1 MTKRRSRV
9 LALMAPLALAAGF
22 LPGWLATAAIEVDE
36 LDRYI
41 FVANRTSAEIAVID
55 ARNDQV
61 VERLDLGSKPE
72 SFLLSGSLGLL
83 VAAHPQE
90 RRLSILD
97 LASKR
102 TVEVIDAGFRPELIQ
117 MNGDGDLLAAADP
130 QSGRL
135 LLVGL
140 DGREPRQEIDGLPA
154 PSDLVFDRDGER
166 LFVASGSEGRID
178 VVSLAEGRV
187 TAVIDL
193 GGELPGIAD
202 LVRTPGGGTAL
213 ALHGQSGEVSV
224 IDLPKA
230 EAVAKLRLPGPALR
244 GFPANNSQFFL
255 IPNGQDG
262 SISSVSTWTH
272 RETARLPAAPDVQ
285 GVNLGMFDTLGF
297 AISRSGR
304 QAVALDLQDGQ
315 RVKAIDLPGTPGT
328 GVSAE
333 AGTKLYVALSSSDQ
347 IAVIDLMHR
356 RLLRL
361 IDDVGEQPWA
371 VNRAG
376 GLSYCH

>member
-1 MTKRRSRV
+1 MNDGRPRASAFTV
-9 LALMAPLALAAGF
+9 LLALAAG
-22 LPGWLATAAIEVDE
+22 LLAARPAAAIEIEE

-55 ARNDQV
+55 ARSDQV
-61 VERLDLGSKPE
+61 VERLDLGTKPE
-72 SFLLSGSLGLL
+72 GFLLSSSLGLL
-83 VAAHPQE
+83 VAAHPEEQ
-90 RRLSILD
+90 RLSILD

-102 TVEVIDAGFRPELIQ
+102 IVEVIETGFRPELIQ
-117 MNGDGDLLAAADP
+117 LNGDGDLLAAADP
-130 QSGRL
+130 KSGRL
-135 LLVGL
+135 LLAGL
-140 DGREPRQEIDGLPA
+140 SDPALRQELDGLPN

-166 LFVASGSEGRID
+166 LFVASGSESRID
-178 VVSLAEGRV
+178 VISLAEGRV
-187 TAVIDL
+187 TGTIEL
-193 GGELPGIAD
+193 GAELPGIAD

-230 EAVAKLRLPGPALR
+230 ERIAKLQVPGPALR
-244 GFPANNSQFFL
+244 GFPSGNSQFFL
-255 IPNGQDG
+255 IPNSQDG
-262 SISSVSTWTH
+262 SISSVSTWSH
-272 RETARLPAAPDVQ
+272 RETARLPAAPDIQ

-297 AISRSGR
+297 AISRAGR
-304 QAVALDLQDGQ
+304 QAIALDLQDGR
-315 RVKAIDLPGTPGT
+315 RVKALDLPGTPET

-333 AGTKLYVALSSSDQ
+333 AGTKLYVALSSSNQ

-356 RLLRL
+356 RLLHL

>member
-1 MTKRRSRV
+1 MSKSGSRAFTFT
-9 LALMAPLALAAGF
+9 ALLALAAGL
-22 LPGWLATAAIEVDE
+22 LPPRPAAAIELDQ

-41 FVANRTSAEIAVID
+41 FVANRTSAEISVID

-61 VERLDLGSKPE
+61 VERLDLGVKPE
-72 SFLLSGSLGLL
+72 SFLLSSSLGLL
-83 VAAHPQE
+83 VAAHPEQK
-90 RRLSILD
+90 RLSLLD
-97 LASKR
+97 LATKQ
-102 TVEVIDAGFRPELIQ
+102 VAEVIETDFQPELIQ
-117 MNGDGDLLAAADP
+117 LNGDGNVLAAADRTR
-130 QSGRL
+130 GRL
-135 LLVGL
+135 LLAEL
-140 DGREPRQEIDGLPA
+140 DGQRQRRELDGLTA
-154 PSDLVFDRDGER
+154 PSDLVFDRDGGR
-166 LFVASGSEGRID
+166 LFVASGSASRID
-178 VVSLAEGRV
+178 VVSIEEGRV
-187 TAVIDL
+187 TATIDL
-193 GGELPGIAD
+193 GAELPGIAD

-230 EAVAKLRLPGPALR
+230 KRVAKLRLPGPALR
-244 GFPANNSQFFL
+244 GFPASNSQFFL

-262 SISSVSTWTH
+262 SVSTVSTWSH

-297 AISRSGR
+297 AISRSQR
-304 QAVALDLQDGQ
+304 KAVALDLQDGH
-315 RVKAIDLPGTPGT
+315 RAKTLDLPGTPET

-333 AGTKLYVALSSSDQ
+333 AGTKLYVALSSSNQ
-347 IAVIDLMHR
+347 VAVIDLMRR

>member
-1 MTKRRSRV
+1 MSRSR
-9 LALMAPLALAAGF
+9 ALTLTALLALAAG
-22 LPGWLATAAIEVDE
+22 LLSSGPAAAAIEIDQ

-55 ARNDQV
+55 ARTDQV

-83 VAAHPQE
+83 VAAHPEEQ
-90 RRLSILD
+90 RLSILD

-102 TVEVIDAGFRPELIQ
+102 VVEVIDAGFRPELIQ
-117 MNGDGDLLAAADP
+117 LNGDGDLLAAADP
-130 QSGRL
+130 GSGRL
-135 LLVGL
+135 LLTGL
-140 DGREPRQEIDGLPA
+140 DGRELRQEIDGLPA
-154 PSDLVFDRDGER
+154 PGDLVFDRDGGR
-166 LFVASGSEGRID
+166 LFVASGSESRID

-187 TAVIDL
+187 TEVIDL
-193 GGELPGIAD
+193 GAGLPGIAD

-230 EAVAKLRLPGPALR
+230 EAVATLHLPGPALR
-244 GFPANNSQFFL
+244 GFPASNSRFFL

-262 SISSVSTWTH
+262 SVSSVSAESH

-304 QAVALDLQDGQ
+304 QAVALDLQDGR
-315 RVKAIDLPGTPGT
+315 RVKAFDLPGTPET

>member
-1 MTKRRSRV
+1 MKNGRPRNSDFI
-9 LALMAPLALAAGF
+9 AGLALAAG
-22 LPGWLATAAIEVDE
+22 LLSTPPVAALEVAE
-36 LDRYI
+36 LDRYV

-55 ARNDQV
+55 ARSDRV
-61 VERLDLGSKPE
+61 VERLDLGTKPE
-72 SFLLSGSLGLL
+72 GFLLSSSLGLL
-83 VAAHPQE
+83 VAAHPEEQS
-90 RRLSILD
+90 LSILD

-102 TVEVIDAGFRPELIQ
+102 VVEVIEPGFRPELIQ
-117 MNGDGDLLAAADP
+117 LNADGDLLAAADP
-130 QSGRL
+130 KSGRL

-140 DGREPRQEIDGLPA
+140 DDPDRRQEIGGLPN

-166 LFVASGSEGRID
+166 LFVASGSESRID

-187 TAVIDL
+187 TGRIEL
-193 GGELPGIAD
+193 GAELPGIAD
-202 LVRTPGGGTAL
+202 LVRTPGGSTAL

-230 EAVAKLRLPGPALR
+230 ERVAQLKVPGPALR
-244 GFPANNSQFFL
+244 GFPSGNSQFFL

-262 SISSVSTWTH
+262 SISWVSTWTH
-272 RETARLPAAPDVQ
+272 RESARLPAPPDVQ
-285 GVNLGMFDTLGF
+285 GINLGMFDTLGF
-297 AISRSGR
+297 AISRTDR
-304 QAVALDLQDGQ
+304 QAVALDLQHFR
-315 RVKAIDLPGTPGT
+315 RVKALDLPGTPET

-347 IAVIDLMHR
+347 VAVIDLRNR
-356 RLLRL
+356 RLLHL

>member
-130 QSGRL
+130 ASGRL
-135 LLVGL
+135 LLTGL
-140 DGREPRQEIDGLPA
+140 DGRELRQEIDGLPA

-166 LFVASGSEGRID
+166 LFVASGSESRID

-187 TAVIDL
+187 TEVIDL
-193 GGELPGIAD
+193 DDELPGIAD
-202 LVRTPGGGTAL
+202 LVRTPGGGIAL

-244 GFPANNSQFFL
+244 GFPASNSQFFL

-315 RVKAIDLPGTPGT
+315 RVKAIDLPGTPET